1 LNEVLKEAP
10 GLVKAEVASD
20 RQSGRSRG
28 FGTAQFNTVEEAEA
42 AIKKFDNFDLE
53 GRPMRVRFD
62 RRGGRK

>member
-1 LNEVLKEAP
+1 MFSAANSN
-10 GLVKAEVASD
+10 LVKAEVASD

-28 FGTAQFNTVEEAEA
+28 FGTVQYNTVEEAQA
-42 AIKKFDNFDLE
+42 AIEKFDNQDLD